1 MSVTDYSQ
9 LIDLLNKLIFL
20 VQSLCVSVGFLV
32 GVTFVQFLI
41 HVKNQRTII

>member
-1 MSVTDYSQ
+1 MSVSDYSTM
-9 LIDLLNKLIFL
+9 ISLLEKIFFL
-20 VQSLCVSVGFLV
+20 LQSLSVSVGFLV

>member
-1 MSVTDYSQ
+1 MNSSDVIELVQ
-9 LIDLLNKLIFL
+9 LTKQLVFL
-20 VQSLCVSVGFLV
+20 CQSLCVSVGFLV

>member
-1 MSVTDYSQ
+1 MTDISEL
-9 LIDLLNKLIFL
+9 LILVNKLVFL
-20 VQSLCVSVGFLV
+20 CQSLCVSVGFLV